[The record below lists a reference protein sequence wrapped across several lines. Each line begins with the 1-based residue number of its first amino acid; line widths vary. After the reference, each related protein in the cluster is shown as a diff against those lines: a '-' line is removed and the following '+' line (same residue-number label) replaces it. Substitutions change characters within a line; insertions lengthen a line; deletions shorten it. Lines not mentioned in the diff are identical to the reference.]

1 MPIAL
6 PLIARLLRAAP
17 ALALALSFLAAPGPA
32 DAAGSDAAPAAGPF
46 VVGSKRFTESYVL
59 GEIVRLTA
67 AQAAPAE
74 HRRGLGNT
82 AVVLAALEAGAI
94 DAYPEYLGTID
105 AEILGHATPS
115 PRAAIEREL
124 AARGLGIAVPFGFS
138 NGYALAMPEDLAR
151 RLHVARL
158 SDLAAHPELALGLSH
173 EFLGRQDGWPGL
185 AQRYGLPQRPVGIDH
200 GLSYDA
206 MAGGRI
212 AVTDV
217 YTTDAQIAARHLRV
231 LEDDRHYFPS
241 YDALLLYRLD
251 AAARHPAA
259 WRAIQRLRG
268 RIPVATMIS
277 MNARAE
283 IGHDSFEQIA
293 QDFVAG
299 RPIVAP
305 AGAGAGAQGT
315 TVGASAA
322 TPEGPPATSSGAAAA
337 SDADGRATVA
347 VASGADAARD
357 TADRAPPAPV
367 RADSGAGAT
376 RAGVLARLFADDLPR
391 LVAQHLLLVGIAVVA
406 ACALGV
412 PIGAAAAA
420 WPRCEG
426 PVMAVVGLLQTIPSL
441 ALLAMLIPLLGR
453 IGTVPALVALTL
465 YALLPIARNTATGL
479 EEVPR
484 GLRDSGTA
492 LGLTA
497 AQRWRAIDLPLAA
510 PTIIAGIKTAAVIT
524 VGTATI
530 AAFVGAGGLGERI
543 VTGLALN
550 DHAMLL
556 AGALPA
562 AALALATQAVFAFVE
577 RLVTPPRT
585 ARTR

>member
-1 MPIAL
+1 MTIAH
-6 PLIARLLRAAP
+6 PLAARLARALA
-17 ALALALSFLAAPGPA
+17 ALALLAALAVTGVPRPA
-32 DAAGSDAAPAAGPF
+32 CAASAGTGPF

-67 AQAAPAE
+67 ATAEPAE

-82 AVVLAALEAGAI
+82 AVVLAALKAGAI

-105 AEILGHATPS
+105 AEILGHPTPS

-124 AARGLGIAVPFGFS
+124 AAQGLVLGPAFGFS
-138 NGYALAMPEDLAR
+138 NGYALAMPEALAAQ
-151 RLHVARL
+151 LHVTRL
-158 SDLAAHPELALGLSH
+158 SDLAAHPELVLGLSH

-185 AQRYGLPQRPVGIDH
+185 AARYGLPQKPVGIDH

-206 MAGGRI
+206 LASGRI
-212 AVTDV
+212 ALTDV

-241 YDALLLYRLD
+241 YDAVLLCRLD

-259 WRAIQRLRG
+259 WRAIQALRD
-268 RIPVATMIS
+268 RIPVATMIA

-283 IGHDSFEQIA
+283 LGHEGFEEIA
-293 QDFVAG
+293 QDFVSG
-299 RPIVAP
+299 RAMVAP
-305 AGAGAGAQGT
+305 GVEPAASGSAAGPTSA
-315 TVGASAA
+315 ASA
-322 TPEGPPATSSGAAAA
+322 TSAAAA
-337 SDADGRATVA
+337 RGTVA
-347 VASGADAARD
+347 D
-357 TADRAPPAPV
+357 
-367 RADSGAGAT
+367 
-376 RAGVLARLFADDLPR
+376 RLFADDLPR
-391 LVAQHLLLVGIAVVA
+391 LLGQHLLLVVVAVAA

-412 PIGAAAAA
+412 PLGAAAAS
-420 WPRCEG
+420 WPRWEG

-441 ALLAMLIPLLGR
+441 ALLAMLIPLLGQ
-453 IGTVPALVALTL
+453 IGTAPALVALTL
-465 YALLPIARNTATGL
+465 YALLPITRNTATGL

-484 GLRDSGTA
+484 GLRESGTA

-562 AALALATQAVFAFVE
+562 AALALVTQAAFALLE
-577 RLVTPPRT
+577 RFVTPRY
-585 ARTR
+585 R

>member
-17 ALALALSFLAAPGPA
+17 TLMLVLACLAAPRPA
-32 DAAGSDAAPAAGPF
+32 GAAGAETAHAEGTF
-46 VVGSKRFTESYVL
+46 VVGSKRFTESYIL

-67 AQAAPAE
+67 AEAGPAE

-82 AVVLAALEAGAI
+82 AVVLAALKARAI

-115 PRAAIEREL
+115 PQAAIEREL
-124 AARGLGIAVPFGFS
+124 AAQGLGLAVPFGFS

-151 RLHVARL
+151 RLNVTRL
-158 SDLAAHPELALGLSH
+158 SDLAAHPDLVLGLSH

-185 AQRYGLPQRPVGIDH
+185 AQRYGLPQRPLGIDH
-200 GLSYDA
+200 GLAYDA
-206 MAGGRI
+206 MADGRI

-231 LEDDRHYFPS
+231 LQDDRHYFPS
-241 YDALLLYRLD
+241 YEAVLLYRLD

-268 RIPVATMIS
+268 RIPVATMIA

-283 IGHDSFEQIA
+283 IGHESFEQIA
-293 QDFVAG
+293 RDFVAG
-299 RPIVAP
+299 RPMVAP
-305 AGAGAGAQGT
+305 AAPGT
-315 TVGASAA
+315 SGPAPIPGTSASGIDAAPAAA
-322 TPEGPPATSSGAAAA
+322 TG
-337 SDADGRATVA
+337 
-347 VASGADAARD
+347 
-357 TADRAPPAPV
+357 APPAASA
-367 RADSGAGAT
+367 RAESTPPAP

-391 LVAQHLLLVGIAVVA
+391 LVAQHLLLVGIAVAA

-420 WPRCEG
+420 WPRFEG

-479 EEVPR
+479 DEVPR

-562 AALALATQAVFAFVE
+562 AALALVTQAAFALVE
-577 RLVTPPRT
+577 RLVTPPRA